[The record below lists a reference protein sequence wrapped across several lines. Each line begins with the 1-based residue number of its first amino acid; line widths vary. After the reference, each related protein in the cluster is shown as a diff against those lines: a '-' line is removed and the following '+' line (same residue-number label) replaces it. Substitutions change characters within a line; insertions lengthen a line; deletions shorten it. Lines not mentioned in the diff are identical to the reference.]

1 MLIYL
6 RRHLGLKLFISYLGV
21 ILVGVVVLATT
32 AELVVPNTFERHMAS
47 MGPMMSDMMGGS
59 VQDFDQDL
67 FINFRAAV
75 TEAISL
81 AALAATVTAIIAS
94 LLISR
99 QVVAPVQAMMAASRR
114 IAEGHYEERVRVT
127 GDISKQEQDELGQLA
142 LSFNRMANQLERTET
157 IRRQLIG
164 DVAHELRT
172 PLTTIKGYMEGLMDS
187 LLPASAETYTQIY
200 READRLERL
209 VNDLQELS
217 RVEAGAYELHRK
229 TTTVKALV
237 DATIKRID
245 SQFQEKGVHLA
256 AQIQPDLPDIQ
267 VDEDRIG
274 QVLLNL
280 VGNALQ
286 HTPAGGKVL
295 IKGSKQPGRVQIEIT
310 DTGIGVPA
318 EHLPHLFTRF
328 YRVDKSRSRQ
338 AGGSGIG
345 LTIAKHL
352 VEAHGGRIWAE
363 SPGIGKGTTFGFALP
378 VSRKD
383 L

>member
-1 MLIYL
+1 MLSYL

-21 ILVGVVVLATT
+21 ILMGVVVLATT
-32 AELVVPNTFERHMAS
+32 AELVVPNTFERHMAD
-47 MGPMMSDMMGGS
+47 MGPMMSVMMGGS
-59 VQDFDQDL
+59 IQDFDENL
-67 FINFRAAV
+67 FVNFRAAV
-75 TEAISL
+75 SEAIGL
-81 AALAATVTAIIAS
+81 AALAATATAIIAS

-127 GDISKQEQDELGQLA
+127 GDIPKQEQDELGQLA
-142 LSFNRMANQLERTET
+142 LSFNQMANQLERTEA

-172 PLTTIKGYMEGLMDS
+172 PLTTIKGYTEGLMDG
-187 LLPASAETYTQIY
+187 LLPANAETYTQIY
-200 READRLERL
+200 READRLQRL

-237 DATIKRID
+237 DATIERIE
-245 SQFQEKGVHLA
+245 SQFQEKGVQLTT
-256 AQIQPDLPDIQ
+256 QIHPGLPDIQ

-286 HTPAGGKVL
+286 HTPPGGTVL
-295 IKGSKQPGRVQIEIT
+295 IKAIKQPGQVQIEIT
-310 DTGIGVPA
+310 DTGTGVPV

-363 SPGIGKGTTFGFALP
+363 SSGTGKGATFGFTLP